1 MTISNLLLGFTIGFP
16 MMIAVGP
23 ISVLLLDLGLERG
36 VRAAA
41 PAVVGVASADL
52 TLSIAASVGGAK
64 LSQLLAPVTS
74 WLTLGAVA
82 VLVWLAV
89 DLGRAALVDLRSARV
104 AVPELELAPA
114 AVVGGGATGGAGTAG
129 GADASMLA
137 TVPAEAHDTSG
148 STFGH
153 LAGPRLGAM
162 FYGLTLVNPL
172 TLVLF
177 ASLVVAGGNGIGT
190 LGWALG
196 MALASLIAHGS
207 FMVAGGVLGSRLSPT
222 ANGALRLVA
231 AVFMAALAIH
241 FAAGI

>member
-1 MTISNLLLGFTIGFP
+1 MTFADILLGLTIGFP

-36 VRAAA
+36 IRAAT
-41 PAVVGVASADL
+41 PAVIGVASADL
-52 TLSIAASVGGAK
+52 TLSLAASIGGSK

-74 WLTLGAVA
+74 WLTVGAVA
-82 VLVWLAV
+82 VLVWLAY
-89 DLGRAALVDLRSARV
+89 DLGRAALVDLRSARL
-104 AVPELELAPA
+104 ASNELELVTVGGAAHAGEAGDGPA
-114 AVVGGGATGGAGTAG
+114 AEHDGAT
-129 GADASMLA
+129 S
-137 TVPAEAHDTSG
+137 

-153 LAGPRLGAM
+153 LSGLRLGAT
-162 FYGLTLVNPL
+162 FYGFTLVNPL

-177 ASLVVAGGNGIGT
+177 ASVVVAGGAGIGT

-196 MALASLIAHGS
+196 MALASLLAHGS

-222 ANGALRLVA
+222 ANGALRMVA